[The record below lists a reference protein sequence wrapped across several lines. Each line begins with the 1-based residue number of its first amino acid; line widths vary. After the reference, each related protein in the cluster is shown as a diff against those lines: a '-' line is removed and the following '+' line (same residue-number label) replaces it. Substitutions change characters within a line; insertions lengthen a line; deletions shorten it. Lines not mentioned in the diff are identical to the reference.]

1 MHLATALVA
10 AAASSSSGGGGPVA
24 GVGGSAVVGSSHS
37 PTGGGVGPV
46 TGAGGAISVIATS
59 SSYIEGGQ
67 VGGILNMD
75 NCHSPEGGGAKL
87 SPNLTGTG
95 QPRRRRTRCKNCA
108 ACQRSDCGTCPFC
121 MDMVKFGGPGRAKQ
135 TCMMRQC
142 LSPMLPVTAQC
153 VYCHLDGWRQTPVSP
168 QTKQLAS
175 ADGPSALMECSVCYE
190 IAHPDCAL
198 SQLDGTED
206 AADAKGI
213 VNEDLP
219 NSWECPSCCRSG
231 KNYDYKVRLPST
243 HVSLVL
249 VQLTNPTFIVQPRHF
264 RARQKSSEVRRVS
277 VSHGQGGAEGHA
289 DGNTLLPPP
298 VGQYN
303 DFVFTSESEM
313 ESGTVSG
320 HMTHWKHGMKRHHQ
334 LEVKTERNNSCDT
347 PSPGISPN
355 AIGGDS
361 KVGKRRKSDDGTSVS
376 SSMHE
381 SNDAPCGSSAEGA
394 GGAGTANV
402 STNQWSGSG
411 GGGGSRKKNSIRSQ
425 LAQQMLNSSTRVL
438 KKPQYVVR
446 PASGTGSSSSSGNG
460 GSASATNGISNGS
473 NQSGANSCGAGNGE
487 RGTNNGGLSGSNG
500 LGNQHYSSSQNLALD
515 PTVLKIIFRYLPQD
529 TLVTCCSVC
538 KVWSNAAVDPDLWK
552 KMNCSEHK
560 MSASLL
566 TAIVRRQPEHL
577 ILDWTQIAKRQLA
590 WLVARLPALKNLSL
604 QNCPIQAVLALHT
617 CLCPPL
623 QTLDLSFVRGL
634 NDAAIRDILSPP
646 KDSRPGLSDSKT
658 RLRDLKVM
666 KLAGTDISDVA
677 VRYITQ
683 SLPYLRHLDLSSCQR
698 ITDAGVAQIG
708 TSTTAT
714 ARLTELN
721 LSACRLVSENALEH
735 LAKCEGL
742 IWLDL
747 RHVPQVSTQSVIRFA
762 SNSKHDLCVRDIKLV
777 ERRRRNSTTANRSW
791 HHD

>member
-1 MHLATALVA
+1 
-10 AAASSSSGGGGPVA
+10 
-24 GVGGSAVVGSSHS
+24 
-37 PTGGGVGPV
+37 
-46 TGAGGAISVIATS
+46 
-59 SSYIEGGQ
+59 
-67 VGGILNMD
+67 
-75 NCHSPEGGGAKL
+75 
-87 SPNLTGTG
+87 
-95 QPRRRRTRCKNCA
+95 
-108 ACQRSDCGTCPFC
+108 
-121 MDMVKFGGPGRAKQ
+121 
-135 TCMMRQC
+135 
-142 LSPMLPVTAQC
+142 
-153 VYCHLDGWRQTPVSP
+153 
-168 QTKQLAS
+168 
-175 ADGPSALMECSVCYE
+175 
-190 IAHPDCAL
+190 
-198 SQLDGTED
+198 
-206 AADAKGI
+206 
-213 VNEDLP
+213 
-219 NSWECPSCCRSG
+219 
-231 KNYDYKVRLPST
+231 
-243 HVSLVL
+243 
-249 VQLTNPTFIVQPRHF
+249 
-264 RARQKSSEVRRVS
+264 VRRVS
-277 VSHGQGGAEGHA
+277 VSHGPGGGGEGHA
-289 DGNTLLPPP
+289 EGTPLLPPP

-313 ESGTVSG
+313 ESGTASG

-355 AIGGDS
+355 AVGGES

-394 GGAGTANV
+394 GGAGTPNV

-473 NQSGANSCGAGNGE
+473 NQSGANSSGGGNE

-500 LGNQHYSSSQNLALD
+500 LGNQHHSSAQNLALD

-634 NDAAIRDILSPP
+634 NDAAVRDILSPP

-658 RLRDLKVM
+658 RLRDLKVL

-708 TSTTAT
+708 TSTTAI

-735 LAKCEGL
+735 LAKCDGL

-777 ERRRRNSTTANRSW
+777 ERRRRNSMTVARSW